1 MIKKFCTALLIG
13 TIALLTGACQ
23 KTENTTTSDQPA
35 ATTSTAPDNSQ
46 VVTTTDK
53 NGMKT
58 QTRTFSGNP
67 RVSKVVVTTTREGKR
82 TVKVYSPSGEEREV
96 KNGSSDPLTATGN
109 AIADGAGFVA
119 DKSETAVDKTKEAAK
134 PVVEKTGETAKQVGQ
149 KTVDTSKTV
158 ANKAAAQ
165 TKSVGS
171 TVTNKAKEGVQKTG
185 KALKKVVP

>member
-1 MIKKFCTALLIG
+1 MIKRFCLLFFIG
-13 TIALLTGACQ
+13 TLAMLIGACQ
-23 KTENTTTSDQPA
+23 QTENSTNSNQPA

-53 NGMKT
+53 NGVKT
-58 QTRTFSGNP
+58 ETRTFSGNP
-67 RVSKVVVTTTREGKR
+67 RVSRVVVTTTREGKR

-96 KNGSSDPLTATGN
+96 KSGSSDPLTATGN

-119 DKSETAVDKTKEAAK
+119 NKSETAVDKTKDAAK

-149 KTVDTSKTV
+149 KTVGTTKTV
-158 ANKAAAQ
+158 ANKAATT

-171 TVTNKAKEGVQKTG
+171 TVTNKAKEGAQKTG
-185 KALKKVVP
+185 NALKKVVP